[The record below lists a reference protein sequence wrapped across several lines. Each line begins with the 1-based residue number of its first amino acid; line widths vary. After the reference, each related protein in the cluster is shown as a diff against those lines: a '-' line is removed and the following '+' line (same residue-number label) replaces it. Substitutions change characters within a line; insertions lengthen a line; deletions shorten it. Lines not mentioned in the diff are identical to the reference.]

1 MKSGV
6 FPEPVLVGRDKEIE
20 ELQQCLDNA
29 FRGIGSTVFVS
40 GGAGIGKTR
49 LVNEFLNASK
59 QKNVRVLA
67 GWCLSN
73 SAVPYF
79 PFMEA
84 FESYS
89 YSNESLESQQL
100 VKTLFANKPEK
111 QNVFE
116 NMGAQVWKDQTFA
129 AVLKELLLMATK
141 EPLIFFIEDIHW
153 ADSASL
159 SLIHYISRGI
169 RSERIMFIATFR
181 SEEISGRKIEGKSHP
196 LVETLRLMGRE
207 GIFKEIMLRNL
218 SQNEVGKI
226 VESILGGSVNA
237 NFVQKLSSESGG
249 EPLFVV
255 ESLRMIFEN
264 GSFFHQDGSWQLST
278 DKLGIPSK
286 VKDIILHR
294 LNTLTFNQR
303 KTLDVASVMGDKFD
317 AQLIAAVLNVNNL
330 EVLETLTSIALSK
343 SLVCVEG
350 DHYKFDHAKTR
361 EVIYDEIL
369 LPLRNGYHEK
379 IAETI
384 ESSNLKTEK
393 LSLSELAYHYTQAGN
408 KTKSLEY
415 NLAAGKE
422 SLAKFSNTE
431 AIKYFTY
438 AVQRIPETFDQI
450 EKKTIALEGL
460 GDAFYGSCL
469 FNEAIKTFEQLAA
482 IQKGVVKLR
491 ALRKAMFGAYYQ
503 GDILRLK
510 ALTDEA
516 EENATADRLES
527 ARVIHQKARV
537 IGIQGQIATSLR
549 LNEEALKVFEE
560 EYALPEAAWS
570 LFVVGYLASCLG
582 QWEKGIASV
591 LRSIALYNDLG
602 DFRSQME
609 AYYYAGLSFQNCM
622 LIQEACNMFLKVV
635 EVDEQLNMGDYIQLI
650 PTYTFWGLGIQFVDL
665 DGAISKTSKALECSE
680 KTDSYL
686 YLGLVYEAFVFQ
698 YLVAGDMIRAEQYF
712 KKLFQLPKDVF
723 LNGFTQTFLVL
734 VKAAYYAGRN
744 QFEESNRYF
753 EEHFKLIKSAPLSFS
768 VEVFTKQIYAWCLNR
783 QGRFK
788 EGNAEVE
795 QVQKLVNTYLK
806 KFEHINVQASLIAP
820 IRAADNRPFEIRLDL
835 VNVSSKASKVVGV
848 DNIIP
853 SGFKVVNLSEE
864 CRLYDGSIEWKENVL
879 GPFSI
884 KSITLGLQATESG
897 SFKLEPRV
905 RYIDDLGQTKIADL
919 KPVRFSVT
927 TAPATVVDPK
937 ASLEIEEG
945 KVEFKSEVAQK
956 AFDFLVKAFKEDYLN
971 HKHTQ
976 ENSGWRTLMEVAKQ
990 GQVSKHSMYG
1000 RSRGGG
1006 QAKLELTRLGLIETR
1021 YFSGERGR
1029 GGHIQ
1034 KVRVRLDVKKI
1045 KQLIGN

>member
-1 MKSGV
+1 
-6 FPEPVLVGRDKEIE
+6 
-20 ELQQCLDNA
+20 
-29 FRGIGSTVFVS
+29 
-40 GGAGIGKTR
+40 
-49 LVNEFLNASK
+49 
-59 QKNVRVLA
+59 
-67 GWCLSN
+67 
-73 SAVPYF
+73 
-79 PFMEA
+79 
-84 FESYS
+84 
-89 YSNESLESQQL
+89 
-100 VKTLFANKPEK
+100 
-111 QNVFE
+111 
-116 NMGAQVWKDQTFA
+116 
-129 AVLKELLLMATK
+129 MATK

-159 SLIHYISRGI
+159 SLIHYIARGI

-181 SEEISGRKIEGKSHP
+181 SEEISGRKVEGKSHP
-196 LVETLRLMGRE
+196 LDETLRLMGRE

-226 VESILGGSVNA
+226 VESILGGCVNA

-264 GSFFHQDGSWQLST
+264 GSLFLQDGSWQLST

-294 LNTLTFNQR
+294 LNTLAFNQR

-317 AQLIAAVLNVNNL
+317 AQLIAAVLNVNDL
-330 EVLETLTSIALSK
+330 EVLETLTSVALSK

-384 ESSNLKTEK
+384 ESSILKTKK

-415 NLAAGKE
+415 NLAAGKD

-438 AVQRIPETFDQI
+438 ALQKIPETIDQL
-450 EKKTIALEGL
+450 EKKTLALEGL

-516 EENATADRLES
+516 EKNATNDRLES

-537 IGIQGQIATSLR
+537 MGIQGQISASLR

-560 EYALPEAAWS
+560 EYALSDAAWS
-570 LFVVGYLASCLG
+570 LFVVGYLASCVG
-582 QWEKGIASV
+582 QNEKGMASA

-609 AYYYAGLSFQNCM
+609 AYYYAGLCFQNCM
-622 LIQEACNMFLKVV
+622 LIQESCNMFQKVV
-635 EVDEQLNMGDYIQLI
+635 EIDEQLNMGDYIQLI
-650 PTYTFWGLGIQFVDL
+650 PTYTYWGLGIQFVDL
-665 DGAISKTSKALECSE
+665 AGAMSKTLKALEYSE

-686 YLGLVYEAFVFQ
+686 YLGLIYEALVFQ
-698 YLVAGDMIRAEQYF
+698 YLASGDMNRAEQCF
-712 KKLFQLPKDVF
+712 EKLFQLPQEVF
-723 LNGFTQTFLVL
+723 LNGFTQTLLLL

-753 EEHFKLIKSAPLSFS
+753 EDHFKLIESGLLSFS
-768 VEVFTKQIYAWCLNR
+768 VEVLTMQVHAWCLNR
-783 QGRFK
+783 QGRFE
-788 EGNAEVE
+788 EGKAQVE
-795 QVQKLVNTYLK
+795 QVQKLVDTHLK
-806 KFEHINVQASLIAP
+806 RYDQVNVQVSLIAP
-820 IRAADNRPFEIRLDL
+820 ISVAEDRPFELRLDL
-835 VNVSSKASKVVGV
+835 VNVSSKVVKIVRVLNIIHSRFRVVG
-848 DNIIP
+848 
-853 SGFKVVNLSEE
+853 LSPE
-864 CRLYDGSIEWKENVL
+864 CRLIDGSVEWRENVL
-879 GPFSI
+879 EPFSI
-884 KSITLGLQATESG
+884 KSMKLSLKATTSG
-897 SFKLEPRV
+897 SFILQPQV
-905 RYIDDLGQTKIADL
+905 YYIDDLGQTRRTEL
-919 KPVRFSVT
+919 KPFKFTVT
-927 TAPATVVDPK
+927 TAPAMLVEPEV
-937 ASLEIEEG
+937 SLEIEEG
-945 KVEFKSEVAQK
+945 NVEFKSEVAQK
-956 AFDFLVKAFKEDYLN
+956 VFDFLIKAFKEDYLN
-971 HKHTQ
+971 HKQTQ
-976 ENSGWRTLMEVAKQ
+976 EHSGWRTLMEVAKQ

-1000 RSRGGG
+1000 RSGGG
-1006 QAKLELTRLGLIETR
+1006 GKAKRELTKLGLIETR

-1034 KVRVRLDVKKI
+1034 KVRVRLDDKKI
-1045 KQLIGN
+1045 KQLIGNWSLKKSIFAFCGILEKNYLIIFRTYRSS